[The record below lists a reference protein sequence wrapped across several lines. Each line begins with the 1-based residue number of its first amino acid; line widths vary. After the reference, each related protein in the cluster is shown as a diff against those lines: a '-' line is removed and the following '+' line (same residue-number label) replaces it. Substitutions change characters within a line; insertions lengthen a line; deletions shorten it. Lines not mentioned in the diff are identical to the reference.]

1 MLERAECLEQLRA
14 LEHGIPIHVV
24 ETKWTQEIVSVDT
37 PSDLEK
43 VRLIMA
49 MRQEVGVKS

>member
-14 LEHGIPIHVV
+14 LEYGIPIHVV
-24 ETKWTQEIVSVDT
+24 ETRWTHEIVSVDT
-37 PSDLEK
+37 PSDLER

-49 MRQEVGVKS
+49 MRQKEGVQS